1 MLKRLVAEK
10 ARSQVRE
17 AGMREGGREERKGR
31 EEGGKEEKDITT
43 WKGVQFI

>member
-1 MLKRLVAEK
+1 
-10 ARSQVRE
+10 
-17 AGMREGGREERKGR
+17 MREGGREERKGR